1 MGFVL
6 GAILLFGIWLILFK
20 GIIEWFKTDRKSTYR
35 SSHARKSTHV
45 SHRMPDR
52 TKENKSNKAKS
63 NKPQKFVHSK
73 VFKVVTK
80 QLNGTK
86 GTQVERMPFDE
97 ILNLLYEKYYH
108 RYIDDCRFTFASRFT
123 YSTDVNDR
131 VAFLK
136 QIRILQKGITQQMHG
151 HSYKPSF
158 YALVGRDVS
167 NAQKIINNVDI
178 LIGDEDNMKG
188 MSYDTIYIN

>member
-20 GIIEWFKTDRKSTYR
+20 GIIEWFKTDRKKTYK

-45 SHRMPDR
+45 SQRIPYR
-52 TKENKSNKAKS
+52 IKENKKSNKAKS
-63 NKPQKFVHSK
+63 NKPQKFVHY
-73 VFKVVTK
+73 KVVTK
-80 QLNGTK
+80 QSNSTK

-97 ILNLLYEKYYH
+97 TLNLLYEKYYH
-108 RYIDDCRFTFASRFT
+108 RYINDYRFTFASRFP
-123 YSTDVNDR
+123 YSIDINDR
-131 VAFLK
+131 IAFLK
-136 QIRILQKGITQQMHG
+136 QIRTLQKGITQQVYG
-151 HSYKPSF
+151 HSYKPGF

-167 NAQKIINNVDI
+167 NAQEIINNIDI

-188 MSYDTIYIN
+188 MSYDTIGVA